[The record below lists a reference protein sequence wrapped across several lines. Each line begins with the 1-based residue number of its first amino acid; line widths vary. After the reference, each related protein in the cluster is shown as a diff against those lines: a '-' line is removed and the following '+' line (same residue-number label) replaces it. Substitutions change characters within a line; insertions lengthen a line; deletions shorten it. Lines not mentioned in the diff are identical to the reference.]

1 MKLIVATRG
10 SALALWQSRWV
21 IERLREYHGPNLAVE
36 LLTVR
41 TRGDRVQNVPI
52 AQIGGKGIFVKEV
65 EDALLSKAAHL
76 GVHSLKDLPAEQPPG
91 LCLAA
96 IPIREDSRDALV
108 LARSG
113 VHLFGPGT
121 RGASDGVQ
129 SFGPDQSDQ
138 PDRTVAPIPERR
150 NAGTPECLTALPLGA
165 AVGTTS
171 LRRSALL
178 LHERPDLRIQLLRG
192 NLDTRL
198 RKLDAGEHDAAMLA
212 AAGLLRLG
220 FANRISQLL
229 PVEQFVPCAGQ
240 GALAIEARTDETA
253 VRELLAPLDHGPTRA
268 CVEAERTVLRR
279 LGASCNTPLG
289 VHARIED
296 GEMLLHAVLATPD
309 GSEFIRL
316 ATHAPTVDP
325 EAAGHRLADSLL
337 DAGGDRILA
346 ILRSEVRENG

>member
-10 SALALWQSRWV
+10 SALALWQTHWV
-21 IERLREYHGPNLAVE
+21 IERLREHHGPDLAVE

-41 TRGDRVQNVPI
+41 TQGDRVQNVPI

-65 EDALLSKAAHL
+65 EDALLSKAADL

-96 IPIREDSRDALV
+96 IPIREDPRDALV
-108 LARSG
+108 LPRSG
-113 VHLFGPGT
+113 VQVFGPGT
-121 RGASDGVQ
+121 RGAGDGVPA
-129 SFGPDQSDQ
+129 FGPDQSDQ
-138 PDRTVAPIPERR
+138 SDGTDPPIPERR
-150 NAGTPECLTALPLGA
+150 NAGTPERLTTLPPGA
-165 AVGTTS
+165 SVGTTS

-220 FANRISQLL
+220 FGDRISQLL

-240 GALAIEARTDETA
+240 GALAIEARADDAA
-253 VRELLAPLDHGPTRA
+253 VIELLAPLDHPPTRV

-296 GEMLLHAVLATPD
+296 SEMLLHAMLATSN

-316 ATHAPTVDP
+316 ATHAPAADP
-325 EAAGHRLADSLL
+325 QAAGHRLADSLM

-346 ILRSEVRENG
+346 ILRTEMRDEG

>member
-1 MKLIVATRG
+1 MKFIVATRG
-10 SALALWQSRWV
+10 SALALWQTHWV
-21 IERLREYHGPNLAVE
+21 IERLREHHGPNLAVE

-41 TRGDRVQNVPI
+41 TQGDRVQNVPI

-65 EDALLSKAAHL
+65 EEALFAKTAHF

-96 IPIREDSRDALV
+96 IPIREDPRDALV
-108 LARSG
+108 LPRS
-113 VHLFGPGT
+113 
-121 RGASDGVQ
+121 SVQ
-129 SFGPDQSDQ
+129 ADKDTEGPDF
-138 PDRTVAPIPERR
+138 AGPEHPNTR
-150 NAGTPECLTALPLGA
+150 TPEHLISLPLGA

-229 PVEQFVPCAGQ
+229 PIELFVPCAGQ
-240 GALAIEARTDETA
+240 GALAIEARADDAA
-253 VRELLAPLDHGPTRA
+253 VIELLAPLDHLPTRA

-289 VHARIED
+289 VHAQIDD
-296 GEMLLHAVLATPD
+296 GEMRLHAMLATPD

-316 ATHAPTVDP
+316 ATHAPADDP
-325 EAAGHRLADSLL
+325 RAAGHLLVDALL
-337 DAGGDRILA
+337 DAGGARILA
-346 ILRSEVRENG
+346 SLRAGETE